1 MDRRSNDGETAGRE
15 AAAGRRRTDVVDR
28 SGEETERGDRTGS
41 ARVRSPTFYT
51 GGAFPSVL
59 PFALLCLCLCFAFI
73 PFPRP
78 HLPTNSG
85 ACHVALPRPSVG
97 TNETFGDEPAAALHE
112 QPCYLPYPSRHSLHA
127 GGFALACEWS
137 RPVFDSPP
145 AHTSQLTP
153 AVSCQTVGETNT
165 CSRNTQ
171 HIELARLSTWTAL
184 QPPAHELIKSLD

>member
-1 MDRRSNDGETAGRE
+1 MSIRDGSEKQRW
-15 AAAGRRRTDVVDR
+15 RNRRTGR
-28 SGEETERGDRTGS
+28 QQQAGDGRTSSTDGKCACS
-41 ARVRSPTFYT
+41 LAHFLYGRC
-51 GGAFPSVL
+51 L
-59 PFALLCLCLCFAFI
+59 PCCHLLCSASASLSFHSPARIFRLILVRATTAV
-73 PFPRP
+73 RG
-78 HLPTNSG
+78 NK
-85 ACHVALPRPSVG
+85 R
-97 TNETFGDEPAAALHE
+97 NDRTFGDEPAAALHE

>member
-1 MDRRSNDGETAGRE
+1 MAKPPDGE
-15 AAAGRRRTDVVDR
+15 AAAGRRRTDVVDGR
-28 SGEETERGDRTGS
+28 EVRVF
-41 ARVRSPTFYT
+41 ARPLFIREV
-51 GGAFPSVL
+51 PSVL
-59 PFALLCLCLCFAFI
+59 PFALLCLCFAFI

-85 ACHVALPRPSVG
+85 ACHVALPRPAVG